1 MIMGDFALTMDS
13 DSRKEIFRDSM
24 IGGFTLMIPLVLISV
39 VTILLLNIPS
49 AGYTSWLYSGS
60 ASAYRYILL
69 SIYDSIWGNFAFF
82 AVITISWCY
91 GKSIDLSSFQGVIL
105 VMSSVISLYVLA
117 GAGTDAFDRE
127 YLSQRGMFTA
137 IVALFISCSVF
148 CNMAKWAGATMPSL
162 RINRMFSASMRH
174 FIPVLG
180 VLCVSELVHVVV
192 SLFAPGMTLQSLI
205 SSLLTGGVFWVAE
218 FSPLLACILYGI
230 LAMGLW
236 YFGIHGQNF
245 LYVINDG
252 AYTNFLNENIVEGA
266 DNIVNM
272 TFFNTFCVIGG
283 SGAALS
289 LAIAALI
296 ASKNKTTRTVSK
308 IGLLPGIFNSSEIMT
323 YCLPTVFNKNLVI
336 PFISLPLINAIITY
350 AATYF
355 GFIPVIRENISWA
368 MPVLL
373 SGYFSTG
380 SIRGSI
386 LQVFLIV
393 IDVLVYIPFVRLN
406 DRAIETSFEADV
418 AELTR
423 ILKKAEDE
431 VREIDLMSLSGRMG
445 ETARSLAYDL
455 KKDLKHRKLFM
466 VYQAQFDKNNKY
478 MGAEALLRWKHESC
492 GFIYPPL
499 SIELAT
505 ESGLLYRL
513 EEFVFDEAC
522 RSIGIIKSHGG
533 IPCKISANITGVSA
547 LNPDFVGMI
556 DRAVKAHN
564 VDPDDLWIEMT
575 EQAVMNSNPSTMA
588 RLKDVRDKGHKFL
601 IDDFGMGHTSIDYL
615 KTGMFDGVKLDGKI
629 TRDVLD
635 NESDRHI
642 ISSVTSMCADM
653 GMIVIAEY
661 VEGERQRDLLK
672 ILGGDAFQ
680 GYLYSM
686 PISLEDMIE
695 LVESRR

>member
-1 MIMGDFALTMDS
+1 
-13 DSRKEIFRDSM
+13 
-24 IGGFTLMIPLVLISV
+24 MIPLVLISV

-49 AGYTSWLYSGS
+49 DVYTAWLYSDR
-60 ASAYRYILL
+60 ASVYRGILL
-69 SIYDSIWGNFAFF
+69 SVYDSIWGNFALF
-82 AVITISWCY
+82 AAITISWCY
-91 GKSIDLSSFQGVIL
+91 GRRRGLGSIRSIIL
-105 VMSSVISLYVLA
+105 VLSTVISLYLLA
-117 GAGTDAFDRE
+117 GAGTDAYDRV

-137 IVALFISCSVF
+137 IIALSISCYIF
-148 CNMAKWAGATMPSL
+148 CEMAGWVGDTMPSF
-162 RINRMFSASMRH
+162 RINRMFSASIRN

-180 VLCVSELVHVVV
+180 VLLVSELFHVTVT
-192 SLFAPGMTLQSLI
+192 LIAPGMTLQSLV
-205 SSLLTGGVFWVAE
+205 SSLLTGFVFWVAE
-218 FSPLLACILYGI
+218 FSPLLACMLYGV

-236 YFGIHGQNF
+236 FFGIHGQNF

-252 AYTNFLNENIVEGA
+252 AYTNFLNENIIEGA

-296 ASKNKTTRTVSK
+296 VSKNSTTRTVSK

-336 PFISLPLINAIITY
+336 PFIGLPLINSLVAY
-350 AATYF
+350 LATYF
-355 GFIPVIRENISWA
+355 GFVPVIRENISWA

-386 LQVFLIV
+386 LQIFLLT
-393 IDVLVYIPFVRLN
+393 IDILIYIPFVRQN
-406 DRAIETSFEADV
+406 DRSIETAFEEDV
-418 AELTR
+418 ADLTR
-423 ILKKAEDE
+423 LLKKAEDE
-431 VREIDLMSLSGRMG
+431 VREINLMAVPGRMG
-445 ETARSLAYDL
+445 ETAKSLAYDL
-455 KKDLKHRKLFM
+455 KKDLKHKKLFM
-466 VYQAQFDKNNKY
+466 VYQAQFDKNNDY
-478 MGAEALLRWKHESC
+478 MGAEALLRWDHESC
-492 GFIYPPL
+492 GLIYPPL
-499 SIELAT
+499 IIELAT
-505 ESGLLYRL
+505 ESGLLYKL

-522 RSIGIIKSHGG
+522 RGISTIKSHGG

-547 LNPDFVGMI
+547 INPDFVGMI
-556 DRAVKAHN
+556 DSAVKKYN

-629 TRDVLD
+629 TRDVLN

-642 ISSVTSMCADM
+642 ISSVTSMCAEM
-653 GMIVIAEY
+653 NMIVIAEY
-661 VEGERQRDLLK
+661 VEGVRQRDLLK

-695 LVESRR
+695 LVESRQ